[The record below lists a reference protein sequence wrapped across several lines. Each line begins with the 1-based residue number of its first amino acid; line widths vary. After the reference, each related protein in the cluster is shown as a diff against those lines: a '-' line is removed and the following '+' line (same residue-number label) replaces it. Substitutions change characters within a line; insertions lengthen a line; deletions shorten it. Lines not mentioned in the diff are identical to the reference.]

1 MGGSGRFP
9 ASVPPFEEAAGVVH
23 VPGQVAGTLRAHR
36 PGSAADR
43 HGAIR
48 RRREAPSP
56 DPAMRSLCTTVPTH
70 LVLTLLAALLAA
82 SCAMPL
88 AYPPTRKVEQV
99 DDYHGTTVADPYR
112 WLENDVRVDAEVAAW
127 VAEQNKV
134 TDAYLASIPGRAAI
148 RARIER
154 LFDYPRYS
162 APSKQGPRYV
172 FSKNSGLQNQ
182 SVVYIQDSLD
192 GEARVLID
200 PNAWSKDGTVAL
212 AGMAFSDSGN
222 LVAFAQAEAGS
233 DWQRWRVM
241 DVATGR
247 VLPDEIRW
255 TKFGGASWSKD
266 EKGFFYSRFPDPKP
280 GEEFQSL
287 NLNNEIRYHRLGTPQ
302 SEDALVF
309 AAPEHPTWGFGAA
322 VSDDGRYL
330 VIAVYEGTDPKNM
343 LFILDLEEPGAKPRE
358 IVGAFKNEWTVIG
371 NDGTTFYAKTDFE
384 APRGRIVAFDVREGL
399 RSLRELVPQQAE
411 ALETAGIVGDFIVV
425 QYLKDVRPLVRM
437 LRTDGSLARE
447 VELPG
452 IGSAFGFGGRR
463 RDRETFY
470 TFMSFHQPATIY
482 RLDLATGESKVFR
495 RTEVDFDSGR
505 YEAEQVF
512 YRSKDGTRVPM
523 FIVSRKGAPRDG
535 SQPTLLYGYGGFNS
549 SMTPWFSPVFA
560 SWLDLGGT
568 LAVANLRG
576 GGEYG
581 RAWHE
586 GGKKANKQNVF
597 DDFIG
602 AAEYLVREKWTRP
615 DRLAIK
621 GESNGGLLVGAVMAQ
636 RPDLFGAALP
646 GVGVMDMLRFQRFT
660 AGRYWTDDY
669 GSSDD
674 AGEFKAL
681 YAYSPYHNLRAGTAY
696 PATMVTTADTDDR
709 VVPGHSFK
717 FAARL
722 QECHA
727 GDAPVLIRIETAA
740 GHGAGKPVSKTI
752 DETADMW
759 AFLVKVLRMQPPAA
773 AR

>member
-1 MGGSGRFP
+1 MRGTMRARIMTLISSAFLTACATVGPEG
-9 ASVPPFEEAAGVVH
+9 AVV
-23 VPGQVAGTLRAHR
+23 T
-36 PGSAADR
+36 
-43 HGAIR
+43 
-48 RRREAPSP
+48 
-56 DPAMRSLCTTVPTH
+56 
-70 LVLTLLAALLAA
+70 
-82 SCAMPL
+82 
-88 AYPPTRKVEQV
+88 AYPPARQVDQV
-99 DDYHGTTVADPYR
+99 DDYHGTKVTDPYR

-127 VAEQNKV
+127 VKAQNEV

-148 RARIER
+148 RARLER

-162 APSKQGPRYV
+162 APSREGSRYV
-172 FSKNSGLQNQ
+172 FTRNSGLQNQ
-182 SVVYIQDSLD
+182 SVVCIQDSLD
-192 GEARVLID
+192 GEARVLLD
-200 PNAWSKDGTVAL
+200 PNTWSKDGTIAL

-241 DVATGR
+241 ELATGKDW
-247 VLPDEIRW
+247 LLSDEIRW
-255 TKFGGASWSKD
+255 TKFGGVSWSKD
-266 EKGFFYSRFPDPKP
+266 EKGFFYTRFPEPRK

-287 NLNNEIRYHRLGTPQ
+287 NLNNEIRYHRLGAPQ
-302 SEDALVF
+302 SEDRLVF
-309 AAPEHPTWGFGAA
+309 STPDHPTWGFGAT
-322 VSDDGRYL
+322 VTEDGRYL
-330 VIAVYEGTDPKNM
+330 VIAVYEGTDPKNQ
-343 LFILDLEEPGAKPRE
+343 LLVLDLADPAAKPRE
-358 IVGAFKNEWTVIG
+358 IVGAFANEWSVIG
-371 NDGTTFYAKTDFE
+371 NDGTVFYAKTDFE
-384 APRGRIVAFDVREGL
+384 APRGRVVAFDVREGL
-399 RSLRELVPQQAE
+399 GSLRELVPQQAE
-411 ALETAGIVGDFIVV
+411 ALESAGMVGDFIVA

-437 LRTDGSLARE
+437 LRTDGTPVRDVA
-447 VELPG
+447 LPG
-452 IGSAFGFGGRR
+452 LGSATGFGGRR

-470 TFMSFHQPATIY
+470 TFVSFNQPATTY
-482 RLDLATGESKVFR
+482 RLDLASGESTLFR
-495 RTEVDFDSGR
+495 RTESAFDGSK
-505 YEAEQVF
+505 YEVEQVF
-512 YRSKDGTRVPM
+512 YPSRDGTRVPM
-523 FIVSRKGAPRDG
+523 FIVHRKDAPRDG
-535 SQPTLLYGYGGFNS
+535 AQPTLLYGYGGFNA
-549 SMTPWFSPVFA
+549 SMTPWFTPVFA
-560 SWLDLGGT
+560 SWLDLGGV

-581 RAWHE
+581 REWHE
-586 GGKKANKQNVF
+586 AGKKANKQNVF

-621 GESNGGLLVGAVMAQ
+621 GESNGGLLIGAVMAQ
-636 RPDLFGAALP
+636 RPELFGAALP

-740 GHGAGKPVSKTI
+740 GHGAGKPVSKSI

-759 AFLVKVLRMQPPAA
+759 AFLVKVLKMETPDATR
-773 AR
+773 